1 MKLSKRTPLPPLLD
15 LFHGNIIDASFFVF
29 VKSLFIGNK
38 KEGFDSEINDVPL
51 TANTIVDRL
60 VLEVEVSSKG

>member
-1 MKLSKRTPLPPLLD
+1 MKLSKRTSLPLLLD
-15 LFHGNIIDASFFVF
+15 LFYSNIIDASFFVF
-29 VKSLFIGNK
+29 VKSLFISNK

-51 TANTIVDRL
+51 IVNTIVDRL